1 MALNKGYLNAK
12 TDKAAINEAIYTQ
25 VIDSEIKRNPYFTAE
40 SLALDKHNNGV
51 FPKGH
56 AVRTSRAY
64 IEKILNKL
72 DFYDK
77 EIEEKVEKAIAVHV
91 ANYHK

>member
-1 MALNKGYLNAK
+1 MELTIALAISIIGVVISVSSFVLSRK
-12 TDKAAINEAIYTQ
+12 DKAVSHEAEEQ
-25 VIDSEIKRNPYFTAE
+25 KQFS
-40 SLALDKHNNGV
+40 KHDLIQYRLEKIEQN
-51 FPKGH
+51 
-56 AVRTSRAY
+56 

-77 EIEEKVEKAIAVHV
+77 EIEEKVNKAIAVHV

>member
-1 MALNKGYLNAK
+1 MLMELTVTLVISIIGVVISISSFVLSRK
-12 TDKAAINEAIYTQ
+12 DKAVSHEAEEQ
-25 VIDSEIKRNPYFTAE
+25 KQFS
-40 SLALDKHNNGV
+40 KHDLIQYRLEKIEQN
-51 FPKGH
+51 
-56 AVRTSRAY
+56 

-77 EIEEKVEKAIAVHV
+77 EIEEKVNKAIAVHI

>member
-1 MALNKGYLNAK
+1 MELTIALAISIIGVVISVSSFVLSRK
-12 TDKAAINEAIYTQ
+12 DKAVTHEAEEQ
-25 VIDSEIKRNPYFTAE
+25 KQFS
-40 SLALDKHNNGV
+40 KHDLIQYRLEKIEQN
-51 FPKGH
+51 
-56 AVRTSRAY
+56 

-72 DFYDK
+72 DLYDK

>member
-1 MALNKGYLNAK
+1 MELTIALAISIVGVVISVSSFVLSRK
-12 TDKAAINEAIYTQ
+12 DKAISQEKEEQ
-25 VIDSEIKRNPYFTAE
+25 KEFS
-40 SLALDKHNNGV
+40 KHDLIEYRLE
-51 FPKGH
+51 KIEQI
-56 AVRTSRAY
+56 

-77 EIEEKVEKAIAVHV
+77 EIEEKVNKAIAVHI

>member
-1 MALNKGYLNAK
+1 MELTIVLAISIVGVVISVSSFVLSRK
-12 TDKAAINEAIYTQ
+12 DKAVTHEAEEQ
-25 VIDSEIKRNPYFTAE
+25 KQFS
-40 SLALDKHNNGV
+40 KHDLIQYRLEKIEQN
-51 FPKGH
+51 
-56 AVRTSRAY
+56 

-77 EIEEKVEKAIAVHV
+77 EIEEKVNKAIAVHI

>member
-1 MALNKGYLNAK
+1 MELTIALAISIIGVVISVSSFVLSRK
-12 TDKAAINEAIYTQ
+12 DKAVSHEAEEQ
-25 VIDSEIKRNPYFTAE
+25 KQFS
-40 SLALDKHNNGV
+40 KHDLIQYRLEKIEQN
-51 FPKGH
+51 
-56 AVRTSRAY
+56 

-77 EIEEKVEKAIAVHV
+77 EIEEKVNKAIAVHI

>member
-1 MALNKGYLNAK
+1 MELTIGLIISIISVIIAVSSFVINRK
-12 TDKAAINEAIYTQ
+12 DKSNEETKEEQ
-25 VIDSEIKRNPYFTAE
+25 KQFS
-40 SLALDKHNNGV
+40 KHDLIEYRLEKIEQN
-51 FPKGH
+51 
-56 AVRTSRAY
+56 

>member
-1 MALNKGYLNAK
+1 MELTIALVISIVGVVISVSSFVLSRK
-12 TDKAAINEAIYTQ
+12 DKAVTREAEEQ
-25 VIDSEIKRNPYFTAE
+25 KQFS
-40 SLALDKHNNGV
+40 KHDLIQYRLEKIEQN
-51 FPKGH
+51 
-56 AVRTSRAY
+56 

-77 EIEEKVEKAIAVHV
+77 EIEEKVNKAIAVHV

>member
-1 MALNKGYLNAK
+1 MLMELTIALVISIIGVVISVSSFVLSRK
-12 TDKAAINEAIYTQ
+12 DKAVSHEAEEQ
-25 VIDSEIKRNPYFTAE
+25 KQFS
-40 SLALDKHNNGV
+40 KHDLIQYRLEKIEQN
-51 FPKGH
+51 
-56 AVRTSRAY
+56 

-77 EIEEKVEKAIAVHV
+77 EIEEKVNKAIAVHI

>member
-1 MALNKGYLNAK
+1 MEITLVISIIGVVISVSAFVLSRK
-12 TDKAAINEAIYTQ
+12 DKAVTHEAEEQ
-25 VIDSEIKRNPYFTAE
+25 KQFS
-40 SLALDKHNNGV
+40 KHDLIQYRLEKIEQN
-51 FPKGH
+51 
-56 AVRTSRAY
+56 

-77 EIEEKVEKAIAVHV
+77 EIEEKVNKAIAVHV

>member
-1 MALNKGYLNAK
+1 MELTIGLIISIISAVIAVSSFIMNRK
-12 TDKAAINEAIYTQ
+12 DKSNEETKEEQKQFSKNDLIQYRLEKIEQ
-25 VIDSEIKRNPYFTAE
+25 N
-40 SLALDKHNNGV
+40 
-51 FPKGH
+51 
-56 AVRTSRAY
+56 

-77 EIEEKVEKAIAVHV
+77 EIEEKVNKAIAVHV

>member
-1 MALNKGYLNAK
+1 MELTIALAISIVGVVISVSSFVLSRK
-12 TDKAAINEAIYTQ
+12 DKAVSHEAEEQ
-25 VIDSEIKRNPYFTAE
+25 KQFS
-40 SLALDKHNNGV
+40 KHDLIQYRLEKIEQN
-51 FPKGH
+51 
-56 AVRTSRAY
+56 

-77 EIEEKVEKAIAVHV
+77 EIEEKVDKAIAVHI